1 MNKLVLSLLLAL
13 SSVLAFGSVLAL
25 PVGKV
30 TRLMT
35 KDLPMCPE
43 RKAWWKQST
52 LLPARSPNH
61 IDITQISLCTC

>member
-1 MNKLVLSLLLAL
+1 MNKLVSFLLLAF

-35 KDLPMCPE
+35 KDLPDVPGKEGMVE
-43 RKAWWKQST
+43 TVDFA
-52 LLPARSPNH
+52 PARSPSH

>member
-1 MNKLVLSLLLAL
+1 MNKLVLSLLLAF

-35 KDLPMCPE
+35 KDLPDV
-43 RKAWWKQST
+43 RGT
-52 LLPARSPNH
+52 
-61 IDITQISLCTC
+61 

>member
-13 SSVLAFGSVLAL
+13 SGALTFGSVLAL

-35 KDLPMCPE
+35 KVFRMCPE
-43 RKAWWKQST
+43 RKEWLKLST
-52 LLPARSPNH
+52 SLPVRSPSH
-61 IDITQISLCTC
+61 IDITQIFLCTC